1 MIRKL
6 LPVAALA
13 VLAQVGLTTP
23 AHASP
28 VYARVNVVIKS
39 GSDAGGKYYLVCADG
54 HAATLVTTGGQW
66 SFQVDVTRG
75 STTTSTQYARSGVA
89 DYTQCSA
96 KLYRGSSKSG
106 EVHGLLNYSNVDL
119 DIAGTGANSKPWSD
133 LGTATVDLDGI
144 GDDGAGTGIL
154 P

>member
-6 LPVAALA
+6 LPVTALA

-28 VYARVNVVIKS
+28 IYARVNVVIKS
-39 GSDAGGKYYLVCADG
+39 GSDSGGKFYSVCADG

-66 SFQVDVTRG
+66 SFQVDVVRG
-75 STTTSTQYARSGVA
+75 TATTTYQFAQSGVA
-89 DYTQCSA
+89 DYVKCS
-96 KLYRGSSKSG
+96 KHYKGSTKTG
-106 EVHGLLNYSNVDL
+106 EVRGLLNYSNVDL
-119 DIAGTGANSKPWSD
+119 DIAGTGANSKPWAELNASVTIQLD
-133 LGTATVDLDGI
+133 GVNDDGLGT
-144 GDDGAGTGIL
+144 GAL